1 MENCGRFVKWS
12 RNPEFSGFGC
22 GDLWSEFS
30 SLFTDMRGYE
40 YFQERMCSLSLN
52 IFHLLVRSLLPII
65 HSLWPTVMLFS
76 EQNRNCHD

>member
-12 RNPEFSGFGC
+12 RNLEFSGFGC

-52 IFHLLVRSLLPII
+52 IF
-65 HSLWPTVMLFS
+65 
-76 EQNRNCHD
+76 